1 MKRTELEHVIR
12 AAGDIAGERELIIVG
27 SQAILGQYPDAPPE
41 LRMSMEVD
49 LWPKNNPALA
59 DKVDRN
65 IGEGSDFHEQFGYYA
80 QGVAP
85 ETAKLPKG
93 WEDRL
98 IKVQNANTRRVT
110 GWCLEAHDLAL
121 SKYAAGREKDL
132 EYTRVMVRRRMLD
145 RHVLLKRLPAM
156 PVDRRVMELIEGRI
170 ARQFGEAGALKRG

>member
-12 AAGDIAGERELIIVG
+12 AAGDIAGEGELIIVG
-27 SQAILGQYPDAPPE
+27 SQSILGQYPDAPPE

-59 DKVDRN
+59 DKVDAS

-80 QGVAP
+80 QGVGP
-85 ETAKLPKG
+85 ETAKLPRG

-98 IKVQNANTRRVT
+98 IKVQNENTRRVT
-110 GWCLEAHDLAL
+110 GWCLESHDLAL

-132 EYTRVMVRRRMLD
+132 AYTRVMVQRRMLD
-145 RHVLLKRLPAM
+145 RSLLLKRLSAM
-156 PVDRRVMELIEGRI
+156 PVDGRLKDSIEGRI
-170 ARQFGEAGALKRG
+170 ARQFDEAKL

>member
-12 AAGDIAGERELIIVG
+12 AAGDIAGDRELIIIG

-49 LWPKNNPALA
+49 LWPKNHPGLA
-59 DKVDRN
+59 DKVDGA
-65 IGEGSDFHEQFGYYA
+65 IGEGSDFHEEFGYYA
-80 QGVAP
+80 QGVGP
-85 ETAKLPKG
+85 ETARLPKG

-98 IKVQNANTRRVT
+98 IKVQNENTRRIT

-132 EYTRVMVRRRMLD
+132 AYTRVMVQRKMLD
-145 RHVLLKRLPAM
+145 RNLLLKRLPAM
-156 PVDRRVMELIEGRI
+156 PVEGRLKEQIEGRI
-170 ARQFGEAGALKRG
+170 ARQFDETKL